1 MFRIPDLT
9 SDILLLNFD
18 APSSPSI
25 DINLS
30 SNPVGSHSLGW
41 GLGWYPG
48 NQSSAMV
55 IKDPSARSTQVFTDS
70 LTDWSNF
77 RSNIFYCK
85 IRGAESGYNQS
96 ETQPFARSF
105 AGADWLFM
113 HNGDLDKTELT
124 KVYQGDSRLLEPI
137 GTTDSEL
144 AFCNLLARMEQ
155 HGARSLSEVDPAEIL
170 SWFQR
175 FDQFGSADM
184 YLSDGRTICCFHG
197 SQSPKP
203 LKYARLRPPNN
214 LQNLSSGAV
223 NIVVDNAQ
231 DTFRTAL
238 VVTSADFD
246 NGDWTRMQPGQ
257 MIMANR
263 GKVIWNSLSDE
274 PKWTAMP
281 KVMSGPD
288 EPYLSRALHP
298 TRAPQAQLVSPPQNG
313 QVQNGTM
320 MQNFVT
326 SPRTITQTLGG
337 GSLAYRMF
345 DVTHATHYQY
355 SEAVEHSTHLFRLMP
370 TDDLVQTV
378 LHSKLS
384 LTAGAE
390 KIQFEDVFGNQSIHC
405 EIAEPYKALT
415 VTATSRVRL
424 FQTPPDDHGVT
435 LRQTSIPLIWMPWQR
450 QMMLPY
456 LLPPE
461 LPESQLREL
470 TNYAMS
476 FVERNDFNLLRTI
489 EDINTSIYNDFEYVS
504 GSTTNSTT
512 AFQVYANRRG
522 VCQDFANLFIC
533 LARLLSLPA
542 RYRMGYIYTGANYE
556 NKIQSEASHAW
567 AEVYLP
573 YVGWRGFDPTNGCRA
588 SQDHVRVA
596 CGRNYIDATPTSGTI
611 YKGGGY
617 ETLRVDVKMTEIQA
631 QD

>member
-1 MFRIPDLT
+1 MFNIPSLT
-9 SDILLLNFD
+9 SDILLINFD

-30 SNPVGSHSLGW
+30 NITPSSNSLGW

-48 NQSSAMV
+48 NQSSTMV
-55 IKDPSARSTQVFTDS
+55 IKDPDARATQVFTDS

-77 RSNIFYCK
+77 RSNVFFCK

-96 ETQPFARSF
+96 EAQPFSRSF

-124 KVYQGDSRLLEPI
+124 KVYQGDSRLLEPV

-155 HGARSLSEVDPAEIL
+155 HGARSLSEVNPAEIL
-170 SWFQR
+170 TWFQR

-184 YLSDGRTICCFHG
+184 YFTDGQTICCFHG
-197 SQSPKP
+197 SQSPKS
-203 LKYARLRPPNN
+203 LYYSRLIPPNN
-214 LQNLSSGAV
+214 LQSLSSSSV
-223 NIVVDNAQ
+223 SVVVDNPH

-238 VVTSADFD
+238 VVSSTLFSS
-246 NGDWTRMQPGQ
+246 GKWTKMQPGQ

-263 GKVIWNSLSDE
+263 GKIVWNSKVE
-274 PKWTAMP
+274 NIPWTPESKTTTTVAA
-281 KVMSGPD
+281 
-288 EPYLSRALHP
+288 PYLSSPLSP
-298 TRAPQAQLVSPPQNG
+298 TRAPQAQMASPKIAGNLVQD
-313 QVQNGTM
+313 
-320 MQNFVT
+320 FVT
-326 SPRTITQTLGG
+326 SPRTITQTIGG
-337 GSLAYRMF
+337 RSLSYRMF
-345 DVTHATHYQY
+345 DIEHTTHYDY
-355 SEAVEHSTHLFRLMP
+355 SHLVEHSTHLFRLMP
-370 TDDLVQTV
+370 VDDMIQGVR
-378 LHSKLS
+378 HSKLS
-384 LTAGAE
+384 LSSQAE
-390 KIQFEDVFGNQSIHC
+390 EIQFEDVFGNQSVHC
-405 EIAEPYKALT
+405 EIGTPYQSLT
-415 VTATSRVRL
+415 VTAKSRVKL
-424 FQTPPDDHGVT
+424 YQPPPDDHSVV

-461 LPESQLREL
+461 LPETQLREL

-476 FVERNDFNLLRTI
+476 FVERNDYNLLRTI
-489 EDINTSIYNDFEYVS
+489 EDINTSIYNDFQYVS

-512 AFQVYANRRG
+512 PFEVYANRRG

-542 RYRMGYIYTGANYE
+542 RYRMGYIYTGVNYA

-573 YVGWRGFDPTNGCRA
+573 YVGWRGYDPTNGCPA

-596 CGRNYIDATPTSGTI
+596 SGRNYIDATPTSGTI
-611 YKGGGY
+611 YKGGGS
-617 ETLRVDVKMTEIQA
+617 ETLRVDVKMTEVFDETA
-631 QD
+631 P

>member
-1 MFRIPDLT
+1 MFNIPNLS
-9 SDILLLNFD
+9 SDILLINFD

-30 SNPVGSHSLGW
+30 SITSGSNSLGW

-48 NQSSAMV
+48 NQASSMV
-55 IKDPSARSTQVFTDS
+55 IKDPAARATQVFTDS

-77 RSNIFYCK
+77 RSNIFFCK

-96 ETQPFARSF
+96 EAQPFSRSF

-124 KVYQGDSRLLEPI
+124 KVYQGDSRLLEPV
-137 GTTDSEL
+137 GKTDSEL
-144 AFCNLLARMEQ
+144 AFCNLLARMER
-155 HGARSLSEVDPAEIL
+155 HGARSLSEVDPSEIL

-184 YLSDGRTICCFHG
+184 YLTDGQSVCCFHG
-197 SQSPKP
+197 SQSPKA
-203 LKYARLRPPNN
+203 LYYSRLIPPNN
-214 LQNLSSGAV
+214 LQSLSSNAV
-223 NIVVDNAQ
+223 NVVVDNPH

-238 VVTSADFD
+238 VVSSTLFSSG
-246 NGDWTRMQPGQ
+246 NWTPMTPGQ

-263 GKVIWNSLSDE
+263 GKVVWNSQGENDPWATPDGEKNLAADE
-274 PKWTAMP
+274 PH
-281 KVMSGPD
+281 
-288 EPYLSRALHP
+288 LSRPLHP
-298 TRAPQAQLVSPPQNG
+298 TRAPQAQMTKPEPARNIIQD
-313 QVQNGTM
+313 
-320 MQNFVT
+320 FVT
-326 SPRTITQTLGG
+326 SPRTITQTMGG
-337 GSLAYRMF
+337 RSLSYRMF
-345 DVTHATHYQY
+345 DITHSTHYEY
-355 SEAVEHSTHLFRLMP
+355 SEAVEHSTHLIRLMP
-370 TDDLVQTV
+370 TDDLIQDV

-384 LTAGAE
+384 LSSEAE
-390 KIQFEDVFGNQSIHC
+390 EIQFEDVFGNQSVHC
-405 EIAEPYKALT
+405 EIGTPYQSLI
-415 VTATSRVRL
+415 VTASSRVKL
-424 FQTPPDDHGVT
+424 YQPPPDDHGVI

-461 LPESQLREL
+461 LPETQLREL

-476 FVERNDFNLLRTI
+476 FVERNDYNLLKTI
-489 EDINTSIYNDFEYVS
+489 EDMNTSIYNDFQYVS

-512 AFQVYANRRG
+512 PFEVYASRKG

-542 RYRMGYIYTGANYE
+542 RYRMGYIYTGANYA

-573 YVGWRGFDPTNGCRA
+573 YVGWRGYDPTNGCLA

-596 CGRNYIDATPTSGTI
+596 SGRNYIDATPTSGTI
-611 YKGGGY
+611 YKGGGL
-617 ETLRVDVKMTEIQA
+617 ETLRVDVKMTEVRE
-631 QD
+631 

>member
-1 MFRIPDLT
+1 MFNIPDLT
-9 SDILLLNFD
+9 SDILFINFD

-30 SNPVGSHSLGW
+30 ANASGSHSFGW

-55 IKDPSARSTQVFTDS
+55 IKDPAARATQVFTDS
-70 LTDWSNF
+70 LTEWSNF
-77 RSNIFYCK
+77 RSHIFFSK
-85 IRGAESGYNQS
+85 IRGAQSGYDQP
-96 ETQPFARSF
+96 ETQPFSRSF

-113 HNGDLDKTELT
+113 HNGDLDKNELT

-144 AFCNLLARMEQ
+144 AFCNLLARMEAN
-155 HGARSLSEVDPAEIL
+155 GARYLSDVNPVEIL

-175 FDQFGSADM
+175 FDQFGSSDM
-184 YLSDGRTICCFHG
+184 YLSDGQTVCCFQG
-197 SQSPKP
+197 TQSPKP
-203 LKYARLRPPNN
+203 LHYSRLLPPNN
-214 LQNLSSGAV
+214 LQSLSSSAV
-223 NIVVDNAQ
+223 NIVVDSPH

-238 VVTSADFD
+238 VVTSAQFS
-246 NGDWTRMQPGQ
+246 NGNWTQMQPGQ

-263 GKVIWNSLSDE
+263 GKIIWDSTLENG
-274 PKWTAMP
+274 PWTLLPRIMTA
-281 KVMSGPD
+281 PD
-288 EPYLSRALHP
+288 EPFLSRPLHP
-298 TRAPQAQLVSPPQNG
+298 TRAPQAQMN
-313 QVQNGTM
+313 QVQTPSHM
-320 MQNFVT
+320 VQNFVT
-326 SPRTITQTLGG
+326 SPRTITQTMGG
-337 GSLAYRMF
+337 RDLSCRTF
-345 DVTHATHYQY
+345 DITHSTHYEYGNQ
-355 SEAVEHSTHLFRLMP
+355 VEHSTHLFRLMP
-370 TDDLVQTV
+370 TNDLVQEV

-384 LTAGAE
+384 LTIGADE
-390 KIQFEDVFGNQSIHC
+390 IQFEDVFGNQSVHC
-405 EIAEPYKALT
+405 EISTPYSNLT
-415 VTATSRVRL
+415 VTATSRVKIY
-424 FQTPPDDHGVT
+424 QTPPDDHGVV

-450 QMMLPY
+450 QMMTPY

-476 FVERNDFNLLRTI
+476 FVERNDYNLLRTI
-489 EDINTSIYNDFEYVS
+489 EDINKSIYNDFEYVS

-512 AFQVYANRRG
+512 PFEVYTTRKG

-596 CGRNYIDATPTSGTI
+596 CGRNYIDATPTSGTL
-611 YKGGGY
+611 YKGGGF
-617 ETLRVDVKMTEIQA
+617 ETLSVDVKMTEVT
-631 QD
+631 D

>member
-1 MFRIPDLT
+1 MFNIPSLT
-9 SDILLLNFD
+9 SDILLINFD

-30 SNPVGSHSLGW
+30 SNPTGTHSLGW

-55 IKDPSARSTQVFTDS
+55 IKDPAARSTQVFTNS

-77 RSNIFYCK
+77 RSNVFFCK

-105 AGADWLFM
+105 AGSDWLFM
-113 HNGDLDKTELT
+113 HNGDLDKAELT
-124 KVYQGDSRLLEPI
+124 KVYKGDSRLLEPV

-155 HGARSLSEVDPAEIL
+155 HGARSLSEVNPVEIL

-175 FDQFGSADM
+175 FDKFGSADM
-184 YLSDGRTICCFHG
+184 YLTDGQTVCCFHG

-203 LKYARLRPPNN
+203 LHYARLIPPNN
-214 LQNLSSGAV
+214 LQSLQSNSV
-223 NIVVDNAQ
+223 NIVVDNPH

-238 VVTSADFD
+238 VVTSATFSS
-246 NGDWTRMQPGQ
+246 GDWTPMQAGQ
-257 MIMANR
+257 MIMSNR
-263 GKVIWNSLSDE
+263 GKITWNSLADTGTWKPE
-274 PKWTAMP
+274 VKTTT
-281 KVMSGPD
+281 VTD
-288 EPYLSRALHP
+288 EPYLSRPLHP
-298 TRAPQAQLVSPPQNG
+298 TRAPQAQTTLSAGSEDNV
-313 QVQNGTM
+313 V
-320 MQNFVT
+320 QNFVT

-337 GSLAYRMF
+337 RSLAYRMF
-345 DVTHATHYQY
+345 NVTHSTHYEY
-355 SEAVEHSTHLFRLMP
+355 SEPVQHSTHLFRLMP
-370 TDDLVQTV
+370 TDDLNQDV

-384 LTAGAE
+384 LTAAAE
-390 KIQFEDVFGNQSIHC
+390 EIQFEDVFGNQSVHC
-405 EIAEPYKALT
+405 EISTPYTSLT
-415 VTATSRVRL
+415 VTATSRVKL
-424 FQTPPDDHGVT
+424 YQAPPDDHGVV

-461 LPESQLREL
+461 LPETQLREL

-476 FVERNDFNLLRTI
+476 FVERNDYNLLKTI
-489 EDINTSIYNDFEYVS
+489 EDINTSIYNDFQYVS

-512 AFQVYANRRG
+512 PFEVYASRKG

-542 RYRMGYIYTGANYE
+542 RYRMGYIYTGASYE

-596 CGRNYIDATPTSGTI
+596 SGRNYIDATPTSGTI
-611 YKGGGY
+611 YKGGGI
-617 ETLRVDVKMTEIQA
+617 ETLRVDVKMTEILE
-631 QD
+631 